1 MRIPTPTYQ
10 NILVPLDGSDVAEY
24 AIGHAVDLAR
34 THRARL
40 LLVCLADVIDA
51 DAAGLPLAAEQV
63 TCQEAQVRLQTLRQ
77 QLREENLEVETRV
90 INGADPRATLEQ
102 VVETENVQLIVMS
115 TQGWARMLRW
125 VFGPDVESALNSLP
139 VPLLLVR
146 PTTYKI
152 VVPLDGS
159 NWSESAIPQAQEI
172 ARAFEAEIILLHVF
186 QSPASDYADQLAL
199 AGQQE
204 AADRPYEEM
213 RENLVALRNTLR
225 SEGIRAREQI
235 IRSNNPAQAIVDF
248 VDSEAGVSM
257 VVMST
262 HGRTGI
268 PRLLMG
274 SVAQT
279 VVKNLRCPVTLVHPR
294 RS

>member
-1 MRIPTPTYQ
+1 MRIPTPAYQ

-24 AIGHAVDLAR
+24 AIGHAVYLAR
-34 THRARL
+34 EHRARL

-51 DAAGLPLAAEQV
+51 EAVGLPLAAQQV
-63 TCQEAQVRLQTLRQ
+63 TCQEAQERLQTLRH
-77 QLREENLEVETRV
+77 QLRSENLEVETRL
-90 INGADPRATLEQ
+90 IEGSDPRSALEQ
-102 VVETENVQLIVMS
+102 VIETEKVQLIVMS
-115 TQGWARMLRW
+115 TQGWAGMLRW
-125 VFGPDVESALNSLP
+125 IFGPDVESALNNLP
-139 VPLLLVR
+139 VSLLLVR

-159 NWSESAIPQAQEI
+159 SWSESAIPQAQEI
-172 ARAFEAEIILLHVF
+172 ARAFDGEIILLHVF

-204 AADRPYEEM
+204 AADRPYEDM
-213 RENLVALRNTLR
+213 RETLIALRNTLR
-225 SEGIRAREQI
+225 REGIRAREQI

-248 VDSEAGVSM
+248 VEAEAGVSM

-268 PRLLMG
+268 SRLLMG

-279 VVKNLRCPVTLVHPR
+279 VVKNLRCPVTLVHPHR
-294 RS
+294 A

>member
-1 MRIPTPTYQ
+1 MRIPTPVYQ

-51 DAAGLPLAAEQV
+51 ETAGLPLAAAQV
-63 TCQEAQVRLQTLRQ
+63 TCQEAQARLQTLRQ
-77 QLREENLEVETRV
+77 HLREENLNVETRV
-90 INGADPRATLEQ
+90 IEGADPHAALEHLI
-102 VVETENVQLIVMS
+102 ESEGVQLIVMS
-115 TQGWARMLRW
+115 TQGWAGMLRW
-125 VFGPDVESALNSLP
+125 IFGPDVEHALNSLP

-159 NWSESAIPQAQEI
+159 SWSESAIPQAQEI
-172 ARAFEAEIILLHVF
+172 ARAFDAEIILLHVF

-199 AGQQE
+199 AGQQ
-204 AADRPYEEM
+204 AVADRPYEEM
-213 RENLVALRNTLR
+213 RENLIALRNTLR
-225 SEGIRAREQI
+225 REGIRAREQI
-235 IRSNNPAQAIVDF
+235 IRSNNPAQAIVEF
-248 VDSEAGVSM
+248 VESEAGVSM

-268 PRLLMG
+268 SRLLMG

-294 RS
+294 HA

>member
-1 MRIPTPTYQ
+1 MRIPTPAYQ
-10 NILVPLDGSDVAEY
+10 TILVPLDGSDVAEY
-24 AIGHAVDLAR
+24 AIGHAVNLAR
-34 THRARL
+34 AYHARL

-51 DAAGLPLAAEQV
+51 EASGLPLAAEQV
-63 TCQEAQVRLQTLRQ
+63 TCQEAQARLSTLRQ
-77 QLREENLEVETRV
+77 QLRGENLDIETRV
-90 INGADPRATLEQ
+90 IDGDEPRAALERL
-102 VVETENVQLIVMS
+102 VEAENVQLVVMS
-115 TQGWARMLRW
+115 TQGWAGMLRW

-159 NWSESAIPQAQEI
+159 IWSESAIPQAQEI
-172 ARAFEAEIILLHVF
+172 ARAFDAEIILLHIF

-213 RENLVALRNTLR
+213 REILIAMRNTLR
-225 SEGIRAREQI
+225 QEGIRAREHI

-248 VDSEAGVSM
+248 VESEVGVSM

-262 HGRTGI
+262 HGRTGLS
-268 PRLLMG
+268 RLLMG
-274 SVAQT
+274 SVAQK

-294 RS
+294 RP

>member
-1 MRIPTPTYQ
+1 MRIPTPVYQ
-10 NILVPLDGSDVAEY
+10 TILVPLDGSDVAEY

-51 DAAGLPLAAEQV
+51 EAAGLPLAAAQV
-63 TCQEAQVRLQTLRQ
+63 TCQEAQARLQILRQ
-77 QLREENLEVETRV
+77 HLREENLEVETRV
-90 INGADPRATLEQ
+90 IEGADPHAALERLI
-102 VVETENVQLIVMS
+102 ENEGVHLIVMS
-115 TQGWARMLRW
+115 TQGWAGMFRW
-125 VFGPDVESALNSLP
+125 IFGPDVELALNSLP

-159 NWSESAIPQAQEI
+159 SWSESAIPQAQEI
-172 ARAFEAEIILLHVF
+172 ARAFDAEIILLHVF
-186 QSPASDYADQLAL
+186 QSPASGYADQLAL

-204 AADRPYEEM
+204 MADRPYEDM
-213 RENLVALRNTLR
+213 RESLIALRNTLR
-225 SEGIRAREQI
+225 REGIRAREQI

-248 VDSEAGVSM
+248 VESEAGVSM

-268 PRLLMG
+268 SRLLMG

-294 RS
+294 RA